1 MTSSIDTTKPDASA
15 PTTASVRANFTYAK
29 SEIEALQAKV
39 PTSAAANQ
47 VIGVNADNTAP
58 EAKTVTAGE
67 GISVTH
73 SAGAITIAASALGAD
88 TLSLYL
94 GVI

>member
-39 PTSAAANQ
+39 PASASANQ
-47 VIGVNADNTAP
+47 VLGMNAANTAP
-58 EAKTVTAGE
+58 EAKTVTAGA

-73 SAGAITIAASALGAD
+73 SAGQITIAQQALGAD
-88 TLSLYL
+88 TLSFYL